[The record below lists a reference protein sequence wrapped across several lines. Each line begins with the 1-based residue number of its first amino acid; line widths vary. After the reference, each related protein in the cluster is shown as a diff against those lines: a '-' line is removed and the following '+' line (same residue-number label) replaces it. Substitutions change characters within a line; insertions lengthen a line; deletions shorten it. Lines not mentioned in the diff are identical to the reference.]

1 MAISP
6 EQLQASCYLTNGSQ
20 LVWLVDPKYKQ
31 VTVFSAKRPPVVLLE
46 DDTLDGGTLLPGF
59 TLAVAEIFVDA

>member
-1 MAISP
+1 
-6 EQLQASCYLTNGSQ
+6 